1 MSIIAIVACACSKRV
16 LTLYSMN
23 QSMTFDSDPV
33 RSEVIDDATKTE
45 MSRDESLDRKVVVVS
60 HSDVI
65 FGEV

>member
-1 MSIIAIVACACSKRV
+1 
-16 LTLYSMN
+16 MN

-45 MSRDESLDRKVVVVS
+45 MTLDESLDRKVVVVS

>member
-1 MSIIAIVACACSKRV
+1 MA
-16 LTLYSMN
+16 
-23 QSMTFDSDPV
+23 FDSDFV
-33 RSEVIDDATKTE
+33 RSEATDDATKTE